1 MATLKLW
8 RVSESMRRRGM
19 TKKRKNTKALFLN
32 VEALA
37 LATGCSKE
45 ESYQI
50 QELLAFHF
58 LMIGKDVMIDSS
70 NFTEKEEERWRG
82 IAIGTESR
90 FEIEV

>member
-1 MATLKLW
+1 
-8 RVSESMRRRGM
+8 M
-19 TKKRKNTKALFLN
+19 TKKRKKSNVLFLN
-32 VEALA
+32 VEKLA
-37 LATGCSKE
+37 EVTGCSKE

-58 LMIGKDVMIDSS
+58 LMLDKDVMIDSS

-82 IAIGTESR
+82 IAMGTESK